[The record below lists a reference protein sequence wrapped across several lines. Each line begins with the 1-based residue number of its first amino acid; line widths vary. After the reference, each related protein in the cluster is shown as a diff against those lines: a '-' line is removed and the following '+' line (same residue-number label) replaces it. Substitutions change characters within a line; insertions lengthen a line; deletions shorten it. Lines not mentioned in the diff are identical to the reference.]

1 MSTAIEKF
9 ERKNMAA
16 FETLSFIQGQRKALE
31 QQEKEIKEMLLQGMK
46 KHGIASIDNDIVRI
60 NYIPESE
67 SVSLDTKKWRV
78 EDPDSKT
85 GELLGIMKCSDKTVV
100 TSGTYERYFEAEGKR
115 YHHILDTDT
124 GYPVDTDIVSATIIA
139 DKGHSVDGDGLST
152 SCLALGREKAI
163 KLIQSIDGVEAVI
176 VDSSGDI
183 YMSDD
188 NIPFERS

>member
-1 MSTAIEKF
+1 MAIGGK
-9 ERKNMAA
+9 AA
-16 FETLSFIQGQRKALE
+16 KLTGDKQSDFSVG
-31 QQEKEIKEMLLQGMK
+31 IK
-46 KHGIASIDNDIVRI
+46 
-60 NYIPESE
+60 
-67 SVSLDTKKWRV
+67 
-78 EDPDSKT
+78 DPDSKT
-85 GELLGIMKCSDKTVV
+85 GELLGILKCSNKTVV

-139 DKGHSVDGDGLST
+139 DKGYSVDGDGLST
-152 SCLALGREKAI
+152 SCLALGKAKAI

-176 VDSSGDI
+176 VDSSGNI

>member
-31 QQEKEIKEMLLQGMK
+31 QQEKEINEILLQGMK

-78 EDPDSKT
+78 EDPDSYHKIEQAYNKRT
-85 GELLGIMKCSDKTVV
+85 RKSEYIRITV
-100 TSGTYERYFEAEGKR
+100 K
-115 YHHILDTDT
+115 
-124 GYPVDTDIVSATIIA
+124 
-139 DKGHSVDGDGLST
+139 
-152 SCLALGREKAI
+152 
-163 KLIQSIDGVEAVI
+163 
-176 VDSSGDI
+176 
-183 YMSDD
+183 
-188 NIPFERS
+188 